1 MCERHT
7 KQKIYNGEVMKI
19 ALGADHGG
27 YEMKNVVASYLKER
41 GYTVLDYGTF
51 SDESVDYPAY
61 GVAVGEAVVNG
72 DAELGVALC
81 GSGIGIAIA
90 ANKVSGVRA
99 ATAHNVTSARLARVH
114 NNANVLCLGA
124 RLLSDATI
132 LEALQSW
139 LEASFE
145 PTGRHQRRV
154 QQLDAL

>member
-1 MCERHT
+1 
-7 KQKIYNGEVMKI
+7 MKI

-27 YEMKNVVASYLKER
+27 YEMKIVVASHLKER
-41 GYTVLDYGTF
+41 GYTVLDYGAF
-51 SDESVDYPAY
+51 SNDSVDYPAY

-99 ATAHNVTSARLARVH
+99 ATAHNATSARLARVH

-124 RLLSDATI
+124 RLLSEATI
-132 LEALQSW
+132 LEALHSW

-145 PTGRHQRRV
+145 PSGRHQRRV